1 MQGAGGGRGGLA
13 PLRGRFRCESL
24 ACASPHCLERRS
36 NAQFAR
42 RPSPAT
48 VIATVALFIALGGAA
63 GALPG
68 QNKVN
73 NGDVKDLKY
82 KNLQLIN
89 GWGASGGSYTAA
101 AALDAQ
107 GVVHLRGAVAQ
118 GIADGDTFAVLPGP
132 FRPDQQRGLGDR
144 HPPPTRV
151 VWSSIPTARQ
161 V

>member
-1 MQGAGGGRGGLA
+1 MRVLGK
-13 PLRGRFRCESL
+13 
-24 ACASPHCLERRS
+24 
-36 NAQFAR
+36 

-82 KNLQLIN
+82 KNLPLIN
-89 GWGASGGSYTAA
+89 GWSAAGGTYTPA

-118 GIADGDTFAVLPGP
+118 GIADGDTFALLQGP
-132 FRPDQQRGLGDR
+132 FRPDEQ
-144 HPPPTRV
+144 V
-151 VWSSIPTARQ
+151 VLVIDVTAGNQGRLVINPNGQASLAVEQGGPATAHKLFSSLDGVSYEAGR
-161 V
+161 